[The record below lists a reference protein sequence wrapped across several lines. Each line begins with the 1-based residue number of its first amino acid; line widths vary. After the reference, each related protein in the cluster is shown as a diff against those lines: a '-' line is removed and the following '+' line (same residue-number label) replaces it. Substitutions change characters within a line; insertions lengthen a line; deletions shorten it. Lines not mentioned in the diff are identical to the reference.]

1 MRMPSKYLFVVWM
14 GVAGFLIALVA
25 EQAYASERGYG
36 RKPTKPSQ
44 VIASLVGNR
53 KVVVVV
59 PPSPHAVR
67 DESNGRWLYGWRVC
81 ALVGG
86 NVRLGYFLMRGNKV
100 IKEVI
105 GDTDLDNP
113 DTRSA
118 YDRCGH
124 PELPDTLTADNHQ
137 QPGSADKSWII
148 D

>member
-1 MRMPSKYLFVVWM
+1 MGIAGLF
-14 GVAGFLIALVA
+14 IAMTA
-25 EQAYASERGYG
+25 EHAFASERGYG
-36 RKPTKPSQ
+36 SKPAKPSRA
-44 VIASLVGNR
+44 IANLVGNR

-86 NVRLGYFLMRGNKV
+86 DARLGYFLMRGNKV
-100 IKEVI
+100 IKEVV
-105 GDTDLDNP
+105 GDTDPDNP
-113 DTRSA
+113 ATRSA

-124 PELPDTLTADNHQ
+124 PELPNTLTASNHH
-137 QPGSADKSWII
+137 QPDSADKKKII